1 MKTKF
6 YEFLNEYGGPG
17 RTIGFRYSD
26 PVDEY
31 GFLIYILVDTE
42 YIDADSLR
50 EDIKDILVD
59 NKIGEDYFDFTLE
72 NDYMQ
77 YDVYKLEIGMKGYS
91 KYELQSL
98 IGVVLDAI
106 SEMYSDEIDNERL
119 IIVGDQLQVKGP
131 DVDIEPTKKS
141 KIGF

>member
-50 EDIKDILVD
+50 EDIKEILE
-59 NKIGEDYFDFTLE
+59 NKKVNEDYFLFDKDSEYGEL
-72 NDYMQ
+72 
-77 YDVYKLEIGMKGYS
+77 DVYKLEISMKAYS

-119 IIVGDQLQVKGP
+119 IIVGEQIQVKGP
-131 DVDIEPTKKS
+131 DVDETKKR
-141 KIGF
+141 KIGFK